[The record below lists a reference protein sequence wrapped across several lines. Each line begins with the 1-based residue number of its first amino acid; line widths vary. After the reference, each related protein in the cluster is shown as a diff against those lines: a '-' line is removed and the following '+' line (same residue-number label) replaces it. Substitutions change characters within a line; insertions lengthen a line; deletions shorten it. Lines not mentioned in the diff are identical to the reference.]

1 MVEPYACLDHEVIL
15 CAEGTKQNGMMKPG
29 LHEPLP
35 EEMPGSSKFSSPTA
49 NVVGFERESSKN
61 TQDYYQGVAFFF
73 RSRDPKRKSEPPIV
87 LHGTNLLGKFEEVA
101 DPGVVLVKGDNFLD
115 MLGKMSNKDEGSS
128 LIWSQNV
135 YEAAP
140 DSILDLKGC
149 LDESQIIKRKDDKSS
164 SCSQTPQLAYIDEDK
179 FITPALSCC
188 STRNSLASASYKHS
202 QEMEQS
208 ETPISAEAS
217 SSAFVVRE
225 AADEA
230 EFAEEDLSHQTWNN
244 EQPRSSA
251 SQGCVSSE
259 QEVSTQQLLPDG
271 SDYKILDK
279 LSLITVSL
287 GVIAAAWLAESRFH
301 SGEGLL

>member
-149 LDESQIIKRKDDKSS
+149 LDESQIIKRKVKL
-164 SCSQTPQLAYIDEDK
+164 P
-179 FITPALSCC
+179 PLS
-188 STRNSLASASYKHS
+188 
-202 QEMEQS
+202 
-208 ETPISAEAS
+208 
-217 SSAFVVRE
+217 
-225 AADEA
+225 
-230 EFAEEDLSHQTWNN
+230 
-244 EQPRSSA
+244 
-251 SQGCVSSE
+251 
-259 QEVSTQQLLPDG
+259 EV
-271 SDYKILDK
+271 
-279 LSLITVSL
+279 
-287 GVIAAAWLAESRFH
+287 E
-301 SGEGLL
+301 